1 MLKAF
6 SSFLVAFS
14 KILSPD
20 ISWRKGQMFWWK
32 PYSACVFP
40 CQHFSY
46 VNVQGLA
53 SHLSLGEVS
62 LLKAPVLP

>member
-6 SSFLVAFS
+6 SSFLVTFS

-20 ISWRKGQMFWWK
+20 ISWRKGQMFWGK

-40 CQHFSY
+40 CQHSSY
-46 VNVQGLA
+46 ANVQGLA

-62 LLKAPVLP
+62 LLKALVLP